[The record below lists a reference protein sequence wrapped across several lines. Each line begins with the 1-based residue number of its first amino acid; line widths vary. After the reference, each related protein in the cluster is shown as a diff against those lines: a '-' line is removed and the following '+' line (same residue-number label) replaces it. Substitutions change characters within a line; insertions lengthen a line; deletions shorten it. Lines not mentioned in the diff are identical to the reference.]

1 MIFKRDKRTKLSKRE
16 ESLPDRG
23 QTRSFVAKNTMV
35 ISHQPIL
42 PNPMF
47 APYAF
52 NAIIEECPA
61 CGWTKREA
69 PQESFTWEELEQLA
83 EEL

>member
-1 MIFKRDKRTKLSKRE
+1 MFLKRAKPIVFETSDDEQSFEVTV
-16 ESLPDRG
+16 
-23 QTRSFVAKNTMV
+23 RSGT
-35 ISHQPIL
+35 QPISAL
-42 PNPMF
+42 YGF
-47 APYAF
+47 DTTT
-52 NAIIEECPA
+52 IEECPA